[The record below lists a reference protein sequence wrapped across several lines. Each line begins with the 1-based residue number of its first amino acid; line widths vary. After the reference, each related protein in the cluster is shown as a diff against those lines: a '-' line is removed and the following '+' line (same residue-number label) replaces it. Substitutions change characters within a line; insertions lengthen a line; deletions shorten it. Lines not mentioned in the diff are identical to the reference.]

1 MNDIYAN
8 AYQEVIEVLKYTKR
22 EDLLKIPNFKIDLYK
37 KYMNKNNNFRVD
49 KNKSFEDQNI
59 STEAKAILAN
69 LYKDY
74 WANDYEKQ
82 RIEAKENYDLE
93 QIAKEKYPTDNL
105 FKKAELKNDEV
116 KIIEEELKNTDT
128 ALIEYKESF
137 FTRFKDFIFKILHIT
152 K

>member
-22 EDLLKIPNFKIDLYK
+22 EDVIKIPNFKITLYK
-37 KYMNKNNNFRVD
+37 KYMNKNNNFRID
-49 KNKSFEDQNI
+49 KNKSLEDQNI
-59 STEAKAILAN
+59 SNEAKAILAN

-105 FKKAELKNDEV
+105 FKKKENLKKEN
-116 KIIEEELKNTDT
+116 T

-137 FTRFKDFIFKILHIT
+137 FTRFKNFIFKILHIN